1 MNPMHDPI
9 DIDYD
14 AIRQRVTE
22 KTQRRYR
29 FMAHTII
36 FFLGLPLFGGLTP
49 LVFVVW
55 VLAWA
60 FHFLWISYHQSL
72 EAELEQAY
80 DAERERIAKLKR
92 AGDFQPLGLGDD
104 GEFIHYDDDSSDGYQ
119 SYRG

>member
-1 MNPMHDPI
+1 MNLD
-9 DIDYD
+9 DLIDYD

-29 FMAHTII
+29 FIGHTIV
-36 FFLGLPLFGGLTP
+36 FLMGLPFIGGISP

-72 EAELEQAY
+72 ETALEEALAE
-80 DAERERIAKLKR
+80 ERERIAKLKR
-92 AGDFQPLGLGDD
+92 GDEYPPLALGDD
-104 GEFIHYDDDSSDGYQ
+104 GEFIHYEDDSSD
-119 SYRG
+119 SYPSAYHS